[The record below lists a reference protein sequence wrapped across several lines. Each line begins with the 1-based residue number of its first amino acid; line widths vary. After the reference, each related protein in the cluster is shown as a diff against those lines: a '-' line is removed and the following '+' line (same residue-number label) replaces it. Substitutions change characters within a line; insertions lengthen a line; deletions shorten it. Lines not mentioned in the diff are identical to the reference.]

1 MAAILPQ
8 RFGSMPA
15 FWRNPV
21 SLPEAHHVSD
31 RLFTPRFFIMFGFSF
46 TVFVSVFQLLPTAP
60 YRVLDLGGSTAVAG
74 LFHGFLTFSSAAS
87 APFAG
92 TLADRLGHRR
102 VLIGVSLVLAVFA
115 ASYAVISSVALM
127 LTVVVAHGVIWSALL
142 SASGAYMTATIP
154 ETRRGEGL
162 GYWGLASVLAIGA
175 APALG
180 FWVYRHGWVALC
192 LELACLNLLMAGI
205 AWALP
210 DDRALASEATAE
222 RTVRAGTVHRSG
234 VEWRV
239 IALSITTALV
249 AFSYGGLT
257 SFSALFSDELGL
269 SPRSLFLTVM
279 AAATAVG
286 RLTLGRT
293 LDAVGPRRV
302 LVRCLIAPPVGL
314 LLLALTRGEG
324 MLLAAAL
331 VFGAGFGLMLP
342 AYNTYVLTH
351 VPAWRRGAAFG
362 AMLAA
367 FDTGIGAGASAMGWF
382 IHAYGFRVAFG
393 VSAVLAAA
401 ALPYFLFAERR
412 LGFADPLPENAAGP
426 T

>member
-1 MAAILPQ
+1 
-8 RFGSMPA
+8 
-15 FWRNPV
+15 
-21 SLPEAHHVSD
+21 
-31 RLFTPRFFIMFGFSF
+31 MFGFSF

-92 TLADRLGHRR
+92 TLSDRLGHRR
-102 VLIGVSLVLAVFA
+102 VLIGVSLILALFT
-115 ASYAVISSVALM
+115 ASYAVISSVKLM
-127 LTVVVAHGVIWSALL
+127 LAVVVAHGVIWSGLL

-154 ETRRGEGL
+154 ERRRGEGL

-192 LELACLNLLMAGI
+192 LELACLNLVMAVI
-205 AWALP
+205 AWILP
-210 DDRALASEATAE
+210 DDRTGATADAAAW
-222 RTVRAGTVHRSG
+222 TAPAAGGHNGG

-239 IALSITTALV
+239 TALSVTTALV

-257 SFSALFSDELGL
+257 SFSALFADELGL
-269 SPRSLFLTVM
+269 SPRSQFLTVM
-279 AAATAVG
+279 AVATAIG

-302 LVRCLIAPPVGL
+302 LMRCLLAPPLGL

-324 MLLAAAL
+324 MLLASAL

-342 AYNTYVLTH
+342 AFNTYVLTH
-351 VPAWRRGAAFG
+351 VSASRRGAAFG

-367 FDTGIGAGASAMGWF
+367 FDMGIGAGASAMGWF
-382 IHAYGFRVAFG
+382 IHAYGFRAAFG
-393 VSAVLAAA
+393 LAALLAAA
-401 ALPYFLFAERR
+401 ALPYFLVAERR
-412 LGFADPLPENAAGP
+412 LGFAGAGASDPAS
-426 T
+426 

>member
-1 MAAILPQ
+1 
-8 RFGSMPA
+8 
-15 FWRNPV
+15 V
-21 SLPEAHHVSD
+21 SG

-60 YRVLDLGGSTAVAG
+60 YRVLALGGSTAVAG

-92 TLADRLGHRR
+92 TLSDRLGHRR
-102 VLIGVSLVLAVFA
+102 VLIGVSLLLAMFA
-115 ASYAVISSVALM
+115 ASYAVITNVRIM
-127 LTVVVAHGVIWSALL
+127 LAVVVAHGVIWSGLL
-142 SASGAYMTATIP
+142 SASGAYMTAAIP
-154 ETRRGEGL
+154 ESRRGEGL

-180 FWVYRHGWVALC
+180 FWVYGHGWIALC
-192 LELACLNLLMAGI
+192 LELAFLNLLMAAI

-210 DDRALASEATAE
+210 DDRTPGVGEATMEVAPAAP
-222 RTVRAGTVHRSG
+222 RVGG

-239 IALSITTALV
+239 IALSVTTALV

-257 SFSALFSDELGL
+257 SFSALFTDELGL

-279 AAATAVG
+279 AAATAIG

-302 LVRCLIAPPVGL
+302 LVRCLLAPPLGL

-351 VPAWRRGAAFG
+351 VPPGRRGAAFG

-367 FDTGIGAGASAMGWF
+367 FDTGIGAGASAMGWL
-382 IHAYGFRVAFG
+382 IHAYGFRAAFG
-393 VSAVLAAA
+393 IAALLAAA

-412 LGFADPLPENAAGP
+412 LGFEAGP
-426 T
+426 VFR